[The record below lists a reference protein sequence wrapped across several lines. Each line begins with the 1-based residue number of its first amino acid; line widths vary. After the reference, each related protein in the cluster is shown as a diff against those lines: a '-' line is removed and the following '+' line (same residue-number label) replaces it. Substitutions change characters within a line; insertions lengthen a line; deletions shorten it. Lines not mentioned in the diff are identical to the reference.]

1 MAARAAGKK
10 AAPKKKTAEDE
21 KKYLC
26 PYCMKEKKKSE
37 FYVCTDPRVLTGIT
51 SMCKDCVKKI
61 ALSWD
66 ENRQEFGACT
76 KKSVM
81 EALEYIDRP
90 FLENL
95 WNSSYAEWADDKSQH
110 RRTTIWDCYIKNVSL
125 VNYRGMRWRD
135 GDIFQT
141 YVEDAKQVAALE
153 DGNRD
158 MAQTLINS
166 QEVDNECE
174 KNRKDVIRLLG
185 YDPFEGE
192 KIEDQPLLYSQ
203 LIGYLDSGG
212 DTSDD
217 IMRTSSAITIVRGF
231 SQQAKIDDKI
241 AKAMANSNANTSEL
255 KTLLDAKKNLSA
267 TISQLAEQSCLSLK
281 HNKNASKGE
290 NTWTGKIKKL
300 KDIDLREAEVNGFDI
315 GTCRGMQQVLEIS
328 DASILKQLRLDESEW
343 SDMVA
348 EMRVDNQQLRI
359 ERDNYKE
366 INRILL
372 QENLDL
378 KDFLEEHGITIDLN
392 LRDLKS
398 IYSVFANKDEEI
410 ENSDEDSEYD
420 EDLEASNGILEEMS
434 DEVESDGD
442 SDE

>member
-1 MAARAAGKK
+1 MARAAGRKTTSTKK
-10 AAPKKKTAEDE
+10 NTSADDR
-21 KKYLC
+21 KYLC
-26 PYCMKEKKKSE
+26 PYCLKEKKKGE
-37 FYVCTDPRVLTGIT
+37 FYVCTDPKVLTGIT

-61 ALSWD
+61 ALNWD
-66 ENRQEFGACT
+66 ENRQEYGACT

-81 EALEYIDRP
+81 DALEYIDRP

-95 WNSSYAEWADDKSQH
+95 WNSSYAEWANQDAKL
-110 RRTTIWDCYIKNVSL
+110 RRTTIWDCYIKNVSMI
-125 VNYRGMRWRD
+125 NYRGMRWRD
-135 GDIFQT
+135 GDIFNT

-153 DGNRD
+153 SGNKES
-158 MAQTLINS
+158 AQTLIDS
-166 QEVDNECE
+166 QEVGNEFE

-192 KIEDQPLLYSQ
+192 KLEDQPLLYSQ
-203 LIGYLDSGG
+203 MLGYLDNGG
-212 DTSDD
+212 DSNDD
-217 IMRTSSAITIVRGF
+217 MMRTSSAITIVRGF

-241 AKAMANSNANTSEL
+241 AKAMANSNVNASEL

-300 KDIDLREAEVNGFDI
+300 KDIDLRDAEVNGFDI

-328 DASILKQLRLDESEW
+328 DASILKQLALDESEW

-348 EMRVDNQQLRI
+348 EQRTAIVDLQMQ
-359 ERDNYKE
+359 RDTYRE

-372 QENLDL
+372 RENLDL
-378 KDFLEEHGITIDLN
+378 RDTLEENELLDAEN
-392 LRDLKS
+392 LHDLKELFS
-398 IYSVFANKDEEI
+398 PLSEAVVQ
-410 ENSDEDSEYD
+410 DSEEPD
-420 EDLEASNGILEEMS
+420 DDTEE
-434 DEVESDGD
+434 
-442 SDE
+442 

>member
-1 MAARAAGKK
+1 MARSAGKK
-10 AAPKKKTAEDE
+10 TTPKKTAADD

-66 ENRQEFGACT
+66 DNRQEFGVCT

-81 EALEYIDRP
+81 DALEYIDRP

-95 WNSSYAEWADDKSQH
+95 WSSSYAEWANQEGQL
-110 RRTTIWDCYIKNVSL
+110 RRTTIWDAYIKNVSM
-125 VNYRGMRWRD
+125 VQYRGMRWRD
-135 GDIFQT
+135 GDIFNT
-141 YVEDAKQVAALE
+141 YVEDAKQTAALE
-153 DGNRD
+153 LGNVE
-158 MAQTLINS
+158 AAKTLLDS
-166 QEVDNECE
+166 QEVSSECE
-174 KNRKDVIRLLG
+174 QNRKDVIRLLG

-203 LIGYLDSGG
+203 LIGYLDNGG
-212 DTSDD
+212 DSNDD
-217 IMRTSSAITIVRGF
+217 MMRTSSAITIVRGF
-231 SQQAKIDDKI
+231 SQQSKIDDKI
-241 AKAMANSNANTSEL
+241 ARAMANTGTNPAEL

-300 KDIDLREAEVNGFDI
+300 KDMDLRDAEVNGFDI

-348 EMRVDNQQLRI
+348 DQRVIIVELQR
-359 ERDNYKE
+359 ERDVYKE
-366 INRILL
+366 VNRILL
-372 QENLDL
+372 RENLDL
-378 KDFLEEHGITIDLN
+378 RDTLEENNMLDKEN
-392 LRDLKS
+392 LQNLKELFS
-398 IYSVFANKDEEI
+398 PLGEVTTSTEEDEEN
-410 ENSDEDSEYD
+410 E
-420 EDLEASNGILEEMS
+420 
-434 DEVESDGD
+434 
-442 SDE
+442 